1 VNSNLVDR
9 PLTEPRLTE
18 LPLIERPL
26 NELLKSRFGHASFR
40 PGQKDVIETVLSGR
54 DALAVMPTGGGKSL
68 CYQVPAVSLSGL
80 TVVISPLIALMKDQ
94 VEGLKRLGV
103 HAASLH
109 SGQETSEKLAIFSK
123 IQSEID
129 QGGHFVLYLSP
140 ERVQKPGFAAWIKQ
154 RKIALFAIDEAHCVS
169 QWGHDF
175 RPDYHKLK
183 LLRELRP
190 DVPILALTATATPI
204 VLRDI
209 ATQLGL
215 RDPARHVYGFYR
227 QNLYCQVETCDNDD
241 HKQAWIHDAIEKTPQ
256 GRILIYCGT
265 RKQTEEISQKLQTRF
280 QGVAY
285 YHAGLTPESR
295 SNVQNSFH
303 ASQTRILVAT
313 NAFGMGIDHPDI
325 RLVIHSQMPAN
336 IESYYQE
343 IGRAGRDGKES
354 TCLLLYAKKDKALH
368 SFFIRQSQNDAE
380 TNSTYITQRWKAL
393 DTMTQFIEGGEC
405 RHSGILTYFR
415 DSQRI
420 KSCGHCDSC
429 VPSSSR
435 KIAEPNKRS
444 AHVLKTQ
451 FGKTSGKSG
460 KKSAKKAAEKSSEKL
475 GDIYASLTREQELRM
490 EVLRDWRKTYADS
503 LDLPAF
509 VVFSNKTLYH
519 LVHTNPRTLT
529 ALEDI
534 HGLGPKKIETFGPQ
548 LLRCLELT

>member
-1 VNSNLVDR
+1 VNLSLAD
-9 PLTEPRLTE
+9 
-18 LPLIERPL
+18 
-26 NELLKSRFGHASFR
+26 LLHTRFGHKAFR

-68 CYQVPAVSLSGL
+68 CYQVPALSLSGL
-80 TVVISPLIALMKDQ
+80 TIVISPLIALMRDQ
-94 VEGLKRLGV
+94 VEGLKRLGIQ
-103 HAASLH
+103 AASLH
-109 SGQETSEKLAIFSK
+109 SGQEPSEKIAIFAK
-123 IQSEID
+123 IQSQID
-129 QGGHFVLYLSP
+129 QGEHFVLYISP
-140 ERVQKPGFAAWIKQ
+140 ERVQKPGFASWIKT

-227 QNLYCQVETCDNDD
+227 SNLYCQVETCDGDD
-241 HKQAWIHDAIEKTPQ
+241 HKHAWIHESIEKNPD

-265 RKQTEEISQKLQTRF
+265 RKQTEEISQKLQKTF
-280 QGVAY
+280 EGVAY

-295 SNVQNSFH
+295 SAVQNSFY
-303 ASQTRILVAT
+303 SSETRILVAT

-354 TCLLLYAKKDKALH
+354 TCLLLYSKKDKALH
-368 SFFIRQSQNDAE
+368 SFFIRQSQSE
-380 TNSTYITQRWKAL
+380 TDSDPVYITQRWKAL
-393 DTMTQFIEGGEC
+393 DMMTQFIEGGEC

-415 DSQRI
+415 DTQRI

-429 VPSSSR
+429 SPTSSMKIVEPRNKFSHIFSLGKKTRLR
-435 KIAEPNKRS
+435 KAS
-444 AHVLKTQ
+444 A
-451 FGKTSGKSG
+451 
-460 KKSAKKAAEKSSEKL
+460 KKSAARTSQ
-475 GDIYASLTREQELRM
+475 SLTKEEELRM
-490 EVLRDWRKTYADS
+490 EVLREWRKSYADS

-509 VVFSNKTLYH
+509 VVFSNKTLQA
-519 LVHTNPRTLT
+519 LAQQNPRTLNG
-529 ALEDI
+529 LSEI
-534 HGLGPKKIETFGPQ
+534 HGLGPKKIENFGK
-548 LLRCLELT
+548 LLISCLDLT